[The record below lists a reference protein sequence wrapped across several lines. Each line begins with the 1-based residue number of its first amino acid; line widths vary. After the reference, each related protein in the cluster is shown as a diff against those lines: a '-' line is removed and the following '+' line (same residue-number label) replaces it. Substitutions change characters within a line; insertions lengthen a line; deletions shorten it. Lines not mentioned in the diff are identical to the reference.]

1 MGDFARKHEQVVIS
15 TMMQST
21 DKLSKLIA
29 NKHEVLVQLRSI
41 GARQT
46 SLVDN
51 GDVTSLLKLLAAKQQ
66 LIGRLQQLERELKP
80 YYATDPEQ
88 RVWHSSEARASCA
101 KQANECNAIL
111 EEIVRMEK
119 VGAERMSERKDEVAQ
134 QLQQVHA
141 AAHVRSAYQAQQRN
155 HA

>member
-1 MGDFARKHEQVVIS
+1 M
-15 TMMQST
+15 TQST
-21 DKLSKLIA
+21 DQLSTLIA
-29 NKHEVLVQLRSI
+29 NKHEVLVQLRSL

-46 SLVDN
+46 CLVDD

-66 LIGRLQQLERELKP
+66 LIGRLQQLERQLKP
-80 YYATDPEQ
+80 YYAVDPEQ
-88 RVWHSSEARASCA
+88 RVWRSPEARATCA

-119 VGAERMSERKDEVAQ
+119 DGAERMTQRKNEVAQ
-134 QLQQVHA
+134 QLQRVHA